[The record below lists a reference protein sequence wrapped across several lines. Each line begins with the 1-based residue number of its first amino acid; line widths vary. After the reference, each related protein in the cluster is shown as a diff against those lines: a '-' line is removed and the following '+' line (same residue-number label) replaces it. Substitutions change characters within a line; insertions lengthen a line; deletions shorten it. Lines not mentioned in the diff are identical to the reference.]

1 MSEYRQLVNKR
12 GLESLAIL
20 RGPSQAQDHHLG
32 LSLLIDVNVYVE
44 PIRRGCS
51 VFCKNVNY
59 SNMSTKV
66 LSKTYIR
73 SYIHAHYQEGLVEL
87 LQQASFDSWLDYPTI
102 LQLEMVLR
110 TRVHYSPL
118 QYTTEDPPPSS
129 YGRAILGTHTY
140 LEAFSSFHL
149 LVYELYRQPSSPLPR
164 TRLFE

>member
-1 MSEYRQLVNKR
+1 MVHGELRITTWASAYSSTSTSMKNPLEGVAGSSVKR
-12 GLESLAIL
+12 KL
-20 RGPSQAQDHHLG
+20 
-32 LSLLIDVNVYVE
+32 
-44 PIRRGCS
+44 
-51 VFCKNVNY
+51 

-87 LQQASFDSWLDYPTI
+87 LQQASFDSWLGYSMR

-110 TRVHYSPL
+110 TRVHYSPI
-118 QYTTEDPPPSS
+118 QYTTEDPPPSPC
-129 YGRAILGTHTY
+129 GRAILGTHTY

-149 LVYELYRQPSSPLPR
+149 LVYELYRQPSSPLPW

>member
-1 MSEYRQLVNKR
+1 MH
-12 GLESLAIL
+12 IL
-20 RGPSQAQDHHLG
+20 
-32 LSLLIDVNVYVE
+32 
-44 PIRRGCS
+44 
-51 VFCKNVNY
+51 K
-59 SNMSTKV
+59 KV
-66 LSKTYIR
+66 
-73 SYIHAHYQEGLVEL
+73 VEL

-110 TRVHYSPL
+110 TRVRYSPL

-140 LEAFSSFHL
+140 LEAFNSFYL